1 MASGGDHLG
10 ELRVGDVSTFLT
22 VCRTSSIT
30 GAARELHVTSS
41 QVSKAISRL
50 ESMLRVRLLSRSS
63 RGVALSDA
71 GHRVLPHLS
80 AAVSRLELA
89 AGGGVEARPELT
101 LAAPSSL
108 MGPLLPFIVRACP
121 SLSVCAIELPS
132 SLVRA
137 YAAENFF
144 DLCILGFGIERLPSI
159 WSSVAVGELRQGL
172 LASPPLARRMG
183 RQPVPVDKVRNV
195 PFICPVYNVGGQF
208 VPVSDDCPL
217 AVTDRTLGHKAQ
229 TIALALQL
237 AEQTEQLVFGPIIA
251 AHRQLTAGTLVEVRV
266 SGWDVREPVN
276 LVSNGD
282 RVLAHVRDAL
292 ADGVRKAL
300 AKLDPG

>member
-1 MASGGDHLG
+1 MATRPDNLG

-22 VCRTSSIT
+22 VCRTGSLT
-30 GAARELHVTSS
+30 GAARELRVTAS
-41 QVSKAISRL
+41 QVSKAIVRL
-50 ESMLRVRLLSRSS
+50 EAMLRVRLLSRSS

-71 GHRVLPHLS
+71 GHRVMPHLA

-89 AGGGVEARPELT
+89 ARGDVEDSPELT

-108 MGPLLPFIVRACP
+108 MGPLLPFIVRARP
-121 SLSVCAIELPS
+121 SLRVCAIELPS
-132 SLVRA
+132 PLVRA

-144 DLCILGFGIERLPSI
+144 DACILGTGIDRLPST

-172 LASPPLARRMG
+172 LASPVVARRLG
-183 RQPVPVDKVRNV
+183 RQPVAVEKLKQI
-195 PFICPVYNVGGQF
+195 PFIGPVYNVGGQF

-217 AVTDRTLGHKAQ
+217 AVSERVSGHKTQ

-237 AEQTEQLVFGPIIA
+237 AEETEQLVFGPIIA
-251 AHRQLTAGTLVEVRV
+251 AHAQLVAGTLVEIRV
-266 SGWDVREPVN
+266 AGWDVREAVN

-282 RVLAHVRDAL
+282 RVLANVRDGVAE
-292 ADGVRKAL
+292 GVRRAL
-300 AKLDPG
+300 VELDPG